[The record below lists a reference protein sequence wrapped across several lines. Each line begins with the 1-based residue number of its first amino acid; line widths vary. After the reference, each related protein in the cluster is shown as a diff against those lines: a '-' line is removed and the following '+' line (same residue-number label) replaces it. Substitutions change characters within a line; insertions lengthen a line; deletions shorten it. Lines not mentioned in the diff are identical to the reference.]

1 MSNQAASGHLQAHLQ
16 FKVASFL
23 QKVSKLTCCPH
34 GQRRNR
40 SQQCREEELETLS
53 KVTEMLAGP
62 SRSITFPCQ
71 SRKYGEESHSFKKE
85 PSIALQRKKQLAKK
99 I

>member
-16 FKVASFL
+16 FKAASFL

-34 GQRRNR
+34 GQRQKR
-40 SQQCREEELETLS
+40 SQQCKEEGVGTLS

-62 SRSITFPCQ
+62 S
-71 SRKYGEESHSFKKE
+71 
-85 PSIALQRKKQLAKK
+85 
-99 I
+99 